1 MTIPIKART
10 ANRYINLFESG
21 DLNVICVHIDKAY
34 LLDEMLGAIMG
45 AKLQG
50 QESADHI
57 TVIQVVVRHLG
68 MQYKGVSWVP
78 SPNFHDKTP
87 GAIYDGL
94 ENIAS
99 MYPELE
105 EECAAIRTSIKN
117 QFPLSF

>member
-10 ANRYINLFESG
+10 ANRYINLFDSG
-21 DLNVICVHIDKAY
+21 DLKVICVHIDKAY

-57 TVIQVVVRHLG
+57 TVIQVVRHLG

-78 SPNFHDKTP
+78 SLNFHDKTP
-87 GAIYDGL
+87 DAIYDGL
-94 ENIAS
+94 KNIAS
-99 MYPELE
+99 MYPELK